1 MVGILAV
8 AVLNFND
15 CICPGITTGNGFAAD
30 VEANISA
37 VGLGAAIN
45 LSEGIGAAARLVEE
59 TSALPINSP
68 GTIGVVAALVATAE
82 ATEC

>member
-1 MVGILAV
+1 MVGILGV
-8 AVLNFND
+8 DVLDFKGF
-15 CICPGITTGNGFAAD
+15 ICPGITTGNGFAAD

-45 LSEGIGAAARLVEE
+45 LSERTGAEARLGEE
-59 TSALPINSP
+59 TSALPINNP
-68 GTIGVVAALVATAE
+68 GTIGVVAALLVTAD